1 MELFKT
7 AEVLFESHENDESLK
22 IECYVTEAG
31 HLLIEQ
37 VSAGALTQW
46 CFEESPHR
54 VVTEVGASGAVA
66 LAAHFGAVEPAQ
78 LPCLIGAS
86 YLGYDVCSQIHAL
99 LRELGV
105 PYEVRERPIVR

>member
-22 IECYVTEAG
+22 VECYVNEAG

-37 VSAGALTQW
+37 VSAGSLTQW
-46 CFEESPHR
+46 CFVESPHR
-54 VVTEVGASGAVA
+54 VVTEVGASGAAAV
-66 LAAHFGAVEPAQ
+66 AAHFGAAEPAQ
-78 LPCLIGAS
+78 LPRLISAS
-86 YLGYDVCSQIHAL
+86 YLGHDVCSQVRAL